1 MIETPVEDLM
11 ELDALVELKRLA
23 KEIAAHDIAY
33 HQKDAPRV
41 SDAEY
46 DALSQRNDAIEALFP
61 KFIRPNSPSRHVGAP
76 VASGFGKVTHARP
89 MLSLGNAFSDEDVVE
104 FFDRIR
110 RFLSLSAND
119 LVEVTGEPKI
129 DGLSVSLRY
138 EKGEFVS
145 AATRGDGMV
154 GENITENMRT
164 IADFPKIILA
174 PNLPDVLEV
183 RGEVYMAKV
192 DFAALN
198 QRQEQTGRKL
208 FANPRNAAAGSL
220 RQLDTT
226 ITASRK
232 LSLFVYAIGEV
243 SGPIGKSQ
251 WALFE
256 NLKAWGF
263 KVNPQTKLCSDAEE
277 LVVHYNSVGEK
288 RAGLDYDIDGMVY
301 KVNRFDWQERLG
313 FVSRAPR
320 WAIAHK
326 FPAEKAQ
333 TTLNS
338 IDIQLGRTGV
348 LTPVARLEPVTVG
361 GVVVSN
367 ATLHNDD
374 EIKRLDARVGD
385 AVIIQRA
392 GDVIPQIVE
401 VLLDKRPALS
411 VPFEFPIQ
419 CPACGSAV
427 VQEEVEVAK
436 RCSGGL
442 ICPAQAIE
450 RLRHFVSRNA
460 FDIEGLGGKHIET
473 FWHDGL
479 IKTPADIFRLP
490 QKIKDSGKRDG
501 WGDQSLENLETA
513 LEDKKNIKLPRFIFA
528 LGIPQI
534 GQATALTLAKQY
546 GSLAGWRR
554 AMDLAKDH
562 ASDSYQDLINID
574 GIGSSTAAGILLFFA
589 EDQNRAVVDDLDYLL
604 SVQEFIA
611 PDEDSSL
618 VAGKT
623 VVFTGTLETLGRSEA
638 KVKAETL
645 GAKVAGSVSKK
656 TDIVI
661 AGPGAGSK
669 LKKAE
674 ELGIQIMTEQEW
686 IELIQNT

>member
-46 DALSQRNDAIEALFP
+46 DALRQRNDAIEALFP
-61 KFIRPNSPSRHVGAP
+61 KFIRPNSPSRRVGAP

-348 LTPVARLEPVTVG
+348 LTPVARLEPVNVG

-411 VPFEFPIQ
+411 VPFEFPIE

-686 IELIQNT
+686 IELVQNT

>member
-46 DALSQRNDAIEALFP
+46 DALRQRNDAIEALFP
-61 KFIRPNSPSRHVGAP
+61 KFIRPNSPSRRVGAP

-411 VPFEFPIQ
+411 VPFEFPIE

-490 QKIKDSGKRDG
+490 QKIKDAGKRDG
-501 WGDQSLENLETA
+501 WGDLSLENLETA

-611 PDEDSSL
+611 PDEDTSL

-686 IELIQNT
+686 IELVQNT

>member
-46 DALSQRNDAIEALFP
+46 DALRQRNDAIEALFP
-61 KFIRPNSPSRHVGAP
+61 KFIRPNSPSRRVGAP

-138 EKGEFVS
+138 EKGEFVL

-348 LTPVARLEPVTVG
+348 LTPVARLEPVNVG

-490 QKIKDSGKRDG
+490 QKIKAAGKRDG

-534 GQATALTLAKQY
+534 GQATARTLAKQY
-546 GSLAGWRR
+546 GSLAEWRR
-554 AMDLAKDH
+554 AMDLAKDN

-574 GIGSSTAAGILLFFA
+574 GIGSSTAASILLFFA

-611 PDEDSSL
+611 PDEDTSL

-686 IELIQNT
+686 IELVQNT

>member
-46 DALSQRNDAIEALFP
+46 DALRQRNDAIEALFP
-61 KFIRPNSPSRHVGAP
+61 KFIRPNSPSRRVGAP

-490 QKIKDSGKRDG
+490 QKIKDAGKRDG
-501 WGDQSLENLETA
+501 WGDLSLENLETA

-574 GIGSSTAAGILLFFA
+574 GIGSSTAASILLFFA

-604 SVQEFIA
+604 RVQEFIA
-611 PDEDSSL
+611 PDEDTSL

-686 IELIQNT
+686 IELVQNT

>member
-1 MIETPVEDLM
+1 MIETPVADLM

-46 DALSQRNDAIEALFP
+46 DALRQRNDAIEALFP
-61 KFIRPNSPSRHVGAP
+61 KFIRPNSPSRRVGAP

-534 GQATALTLAKQY
+534 GQATARTLAKQY
-546 GSLAGWRR
+546 GSLAEWRR
-554 AMDLAKDH
+554 AMDLAKDN

-574 GIGSSTAAGILLFFA
+574 GIGSSTAASILLFFA

-611 PDEDSSL
+611 PDEDTSL

>member
-23 KEIAAHDIAY
+23 KEIAVHDIAY

-46 DALSQRNDAIEALFP
+46 DALRQRNDAIEALFP
-61 KFIRPNSPSRHVGAP
+61 KFIRPNSPSRRVGAP

-348 LTPVARLEPVTVG
+348 LTPVARLEPVNVG

-490 QKIKDSGKRDG
+490 QKIKDAGKRDG

-534 GQATALTLAKQY
+534 GQATARTLAKQY

-611 PDEDSSL
+611 PDEDTSL

-686 IELIQNT
+686 IELVQNT

>member
-46 DALSQRNDAIEALFP
+46 DALRQRNDAIEALFP
-61 KFIRPNSPSRHVGAP
+61 KFIRPNSPSRRVGAP

-411 VPFEFPIQ
+411 VPFEFPIE

-490 QKIKDSGKRDG
+490 QKIKDAGKRDG

-534 GQATALTLAKQY
+534 GQATARTLAKQY

-554 AMDLAKDH
+554 AMDLAKDN

-574 GIGSSTAAGILLFFA
+574 GIGSSTAASILLFFA

-611 PDEDSSL
+611 PDEDTSL

>member
-46 DALSQRNDAIEALFP
+46 DALRQRNDAIEALFP
-61 KFIRPNSPSRHVGAP
+61 KFIRPDSPSKRVGAP

-104 FFDRIR
+104 YFDRIR
-110 RFLSLSAND
+110 RFLSFSAND
-119 LVEVTGEPKI
+119 PVEVTGEPKI

-138 EKGEFVS
+138 EKGEFVL

-164 IADFPKIILA
+164 IADLPKTISA

-183 RGEVYMAKV
+183 RGEVYMAKA

-198 QRQEQTGRKL
+198 QRQEQTGGKL

-251 WALFE
+251 WAFFE
-256 NLKAWGF
+256 NLKTWGF

-277 LVVHYNSVGEK
+277 LIAHYNSIGEM

-313 FVSRAPR
+313 FISRAPR

-333 TTLNS
+333 TKLNS

-401 VLLDKRPALS
+401 VLLDKRPVSS
-411 VPFEFPIQ
+411 VPFKFPTQ

-427 VQEEVEVAK
+427 VQEEGEVAK

-442 ICPAQAIE
+442 ICTAQAVE

-490 QKIKDSGKRDG
+490 QKIKDSGKREG
-501 WGDQSLENLETA
+501 WGDQSRVNLETA
-513 LEDKKNIKLPRFIFA
+513 LEDKKNIELPRFIFA
-528 LGIPQI
+528 LGIPRI
-534 GQATALTLAKQY
+534 GQATARTLSKHY
-546 GSLAGWRR
+546 GSLAGWRK

-562 ASDSYQDLINID
+562 ASESYQDLINID
-574 GIGSSTAAGILLFFA
+574 GIGSSTAADVLSFFA
-589 EDQNRAVVDDLDYLL
+589 EAQNRAVVDDLDDLL
-604 SVQEFIA
+604 RVQEFIA
-611 PDEDSSL
+611 PDEDLSP

-623 VVFTGTLETLGRSEA
+623 VVFTGTLETLGRPEA
-638 KVKAETL
+638 KAKAESL

-674 ELGIQIMTEQEW
+674 ELGVQTMTEQEW

>member
-23 KEIAAHDIAY
+23 KEIAVHDIAY

-46 DALSQRNDAIEALFP
+46 DALRQRNDAIEALFP
-61 KFIRPNSPSRHVGAP
+61 KFIRPNSPSRRVGAP

-138 EKGEFVS
+138 EKGEFVL

-490 QKIKDSGKRDG
+490 QKIKDAGKRDG
-501 WGDQSLENLETA
+501 WGDLSLENLETA

-611 PDEDSSL
+611 PDEDTSL

>member
-1 MIETPVEDLM
+1 MIETPVENLM

-46 DALSQRNDAIEALFP
+46 DALRQRNDAIEALFP
-61 KFIRPNSPSRHVGAP
+61 RFIRPDSPSKRIGAP

-104 FFDRIR
+104 YFDRIR
-110 RFLSLSAND
+110 RFLSFSAND
-119 LVEVTGEPKI
+119 PVEVTGEPKI

-138 EKGEFVS
+138 EKGEFVL

-164 IADFPKIILA
+164 IADLPKTISA

-183 RGEVYMAKV
+183 RGEVYMAKA

-198 QRQEQTGRKL
+198 QRQEQTGGKL

-251 WALFE
+251 WAFFE

-277 LVVHYNSVGEK
+277 LIAHYNSIGEM

-313 FVSRAPR
+313 FISRAPR

-333 TTLNS
+333 TKLNS

-401 VLLDKRPALS
+401 VLLDKRPVLS
-411 VPFEFPIQ
+411 VPFKFPTQ

-427 VQEEVEVAK
+427 VQEEGEVAK

-442 ICPAQAIE
+442 ICPAQAVE

-490 QKIKDSGKRDG
+490 QKIKDAGKREG
-501 WGDQSLENLETA
+501 WGDQSRENLETA
-513 LEDKKNIKLPRFIFA
+513 LEDKKNIELPRFIFA
-528 LGIPQI
+528 LGIPRI
-534 GQATALTLAKQY
+534 GQATARTLSKHY
-546 GSLAGWRR
+546 GSLAGWRS

-562 ASDSYQDLINID
+562 ASESYQDLINID
-574 GIGSSTAAGILLFFA
+574 GIGSSTAADVLSFFA
-589 EDQNRAVVDDLDYLL
+589 EAQNRAVVDDLDDLL
-604 SVQEFIA
+604 RVQEFIA
-611 PDEDSSL
+611 PDEDLSP

-623 VVFTGTLETLGRSEA
+623 VVFTGTLETLGRLEA
-638 KVKAETL
+638 KAKAESL

-674 ELGIQIMTEQEW
+674 ELGVQTMTEQEW

>member
-23 KEIAAHDIAY
+23 KEIAAHDIAD

-46 DALSQRNDAIEALFP
+46 DALRQRNDAIEALFP
-61 KFIRPNSPSRHVGAP
+61 KFIRPNSPSRRVGAP

-138 EKGEFVS
+138 EKGEFVL

-348 LTPVARLEPVTVG
+348 LTPVARLEPVNVG

-411 VPFEFPIQ
+411 VPFEFPIE

-460 FDIEGLGGKHIET
+460 FDIEGLGGKHIKT

-611 PDEDSSL
+611 PDEDTSL

-661 AGPGAGSK
+661 VGPGAGSK

>member
-46 DALSQRNDAIEALFP
+46 DALRQRNDAIEALFP
-61 KFIRPNSPSRHVGAP
+61 KFIRPNSPSRRVGAP

-243 SGPIGKSQ
+243 SCPIGKSQ

-288 RAGLDYDIDGMVY
+288 RASLDYDIDGMVY

-348 LTPVARLEPVTVG
+348 LTPVARLEPVNVG

-411 VPFEFPIQ
+411 VPFEFPIE

-554 AMDLAKDH
+554 AMDLAKDN

-574 GIGSSTAAGILLFFA
+574 GIGSSTAASILLFFA

-611 PDEDSSL
+611 PDEDTSL

-686 IELIQNT
+686 IELVQNT

>member
-46 DALSQRNDAIEALFP
+46 DALRQRNDAIEALFP
-61 KFIRPNSPSRHVGAP
+61 KFIRPNSPSRRVGAP

-154 GENITENMRT
+154 GENITKNMRT

-348 LTPVARLEPVTVG
+348 LTPVARLEPVNVG

-411 VPFEFPIQ
+411 VPFEFPIE

-534 GQATALTLAKQY
+534 GQATARTLAKQY
-546 GSLAGWRR
+546 GSLAEWRR
-554 AMDLAKDH
+554 AMDLAKDN

-574 GIGSSTAAGILLFFA
+574 GIGSSTAASILLFFA
-589 EDQNRAVVDDLDYLL
+589 EDQNQAVVDDLDYLL

-611 PDEDSSL
+611 PDEDTSL

>member
-46 DALSQRNDAIEALFP
+46 DALRQRNDAIEALFP
-61 KFIRPNSPSRHVGAP
+61 KFIRPNSPSRRVGAP

-411 VPFEFPIQ
+411 VPFEFPIE

-534 GQATALTLAKQY
+534 GQATARTLAKQY

-604 SVQEFIA
+604 SVQEFIM
-611 PDEDSSL
+611 PDENTSS

-686 IELIQNT
+686 IELVQNT

>member
-46 DALSQRNDAIEALFP
+46 DALRQRNDAIEALFP
-61 KFIRPNSPSRHVGAP
+61 KFIRPNSPSRRVGAP

-411 VPFEFPIQ
+411 VPFEFPIE

-534 GQATALTLAKQY
+534 GQATARTLAKQY

-611 PDEDSSL
+611 PDEDTSL

-686 IELIQNT
+686 IELVQNT

>member
-23 KEIAAHDIAY
+23 KEIAVHDIAY

-46 DALSQRNDAIEALFP
+46 DALRQRNDAIEALFP
-61 KFIRPNSPSRHVGAP
+61 KFIRPNSPSRRVGAP

-263 KVNPQTKLCSDAEE
+263 KVNPETKLCSDAEE

-348 LTPVARLEPVTVG
+348 LTPVARLEPVNVG

-411 VPFEFPIQ
+411 VPFEFPIE

-604 SVQEFIA
+604 SVQEFIM
-611 PDEDSSL
+611 PDENTSS

-674 ELGIQIMTEQEW
+674 ELGIQIITEQEW

>member
-46 DALSQRNDAIEALFP
+46 DALRQRNDAIEALFP
-61 KFIRPNSPSRHVGAP
+61 KFIRPNSPSRRVGAP

-401 VLLDKRPALS
+401 VLLDQRPALS
-411 VPFEFPIQ
+411 VPFEFPIE

-534 GQATALTLAKQY
+534 GQATARTLAKQY
-546 GSLAGWRR
+546 GSLAEWRR
-554 AMDLAKDH
+554 AMDLAKDN

-574 GIGSSTAAGILLFFA
+574 GIGSSTAASILLFFA

-611 PDEDSSL
+611 PDEDTSL

-686 IELIQNT
+686 IELVQNT

>member
-46 DALSQRNDAIEALFP
+46 DALRQRNDAIEALFP
-61 KFIRPNSPSRHVGAP
+61 KFIRPNSPSRRVGAP

-89 MLSLGNAFSDEDVVE
+89 MLSLVNAFSDEDVVE

-154 GENITENMRT
+154 GENITKNMRT
-164 IADFPKIILA
+164 ITDFPKIILA

-411 VPFEFPIQ
+411 VPFEFPIE

-534 GQATALTLAKQY
+534 GQATARTLAKQY
-546 GSLAGWRR
+546 GSLAEWRR
-554 AMDLAKDH
+554 AMDLAKDN

-574 GIGSSTAAGILLFFA
+574 GIGSSTAASILLFFA

-611 PDEDSSL
+611 PDEDTSL

>member
-33 HQKDAPRV
+33 HQKDAPRI

-46 DALSQRNDAIEALFP
+46 DALRQRNDAIEALFP
-61 KFIRPNSPSRHVGAP
+61 KFIRPNSPSRRVGAP

-243 SGPIGKSQ
+243 SCPIGKSQ

-348 LTPVARLEPVTVG
+348 LTPVARLEPVNVG

-473 FWHDGL
+473 FWNDGL

-490 QKIKDSGKRDG
+490 QKIKDTGKRDG

-589 EDQNRAVVDDLDYLL
+589 EDQNRAVVDDLDCLL

-674 ELGIQIMTEQEW
+674 ELGIQIITEQEW

>member
-46 DALSQRNDAIEALFP
+46 DALRQRNDAIEALFP
-61 KFIRPNSPSRHVGAP
+61 KFIRTNSPSRRVGAP

-411 VPFEFPIQ
+411 VPFEFPIE

-534 GQATALTLAKQY
+534 GQATARTLAKQY
-546 GSLAGWRR
+546 GSLAEWRR
-554 AMDLAKDH
+554 AMDLAKDN

-574 GIGSSTAAGILLFFA
+574 GIGSSTAASILLFFA

-611 PDEDSSL
+611 PDEDTSL

>member
-46 DALSQRNDAIEALFP
+46 DALRQRNDAIEALFP
-61 KFIRPNSPSRHVGAP
+61 KFIRPNSPSRRVGAP

-348 LTPVARLEPVTVG
+348 LTPVARLEPVNVG

-490 QKIKDSGKRDG
+490 QKIKDAGKRDG

>member
-46 DALSQRNDAIEALFP
+46 DALRQRNDAIEALFP
-61 KFIRPNSPSRHVGAP
+61 KFIRPDSPSKRVGAP

-104 FFDRIR
+104 YFDRIR
-110 RFLSLSAND
+110 RFLSFSAND
-119 LVEVTGEPKI
+119 PVEVTGEPKI

-138 EKGEFVS
+138 EKGEFVL

-164 IADFPKIILA
+164 IADLPKTISA

-183 RGEVYMAKV
+183 RGEVYMAKA

-198 QRQEQTGRKL
+198 QRQEQTGGKL

-251 WALFE
+251 WAFFE
-256 NLKAWGF
+256 NLKTWGF

-277 LVVHYNSVGEK
+277 LIAHYNSIGK
-288 RAGLDYDIDGMVY
+288 MRAGLDYDIDGMVY

-333 TTLNS
+333 TKLNS

-401 VLLDKRPALS
+401 VLLDKR
-411 VPFEFPIQ
+411 
-419 CPACGSAV
+419 AV
-427 VQEEVEVAK
+427 
-436 RCSGGL
+436 SY
-442 ICPAQAIE
+442 
-450 RLRHFVSRNA
+450 VS
-460 FDIEGLGGKHIET
+460 F
-473 FWHDGL
+473 
-479 IKTPADIFRLP
+479 
-490 QKIKDSGKRDG
+490 
-501 WGDQSLENLETA
+501 
-513 LEDKKNIKLPRFIFA
+513 
-528 LGIPQI
+528 
-534 GQATALTLAKQY
+534 
-546 GSLAGWRR
+546 
-554 AMDLAKDH
+554 
-562 ASDSYQDLINID
+562 
-574 GIGSSTAAGILLFFA
+574 
-589 EDQNRAVVDDLDYLL
+589 
-604 SVQEFIA
+604 
-611 PDEDSSL
+611 
-618 VAGKT
+618 
-623 VVFTGTLETLGRSEA
+623 
-638 KVKAETL
+638 
-645 GAKVAGSVSKK
+645 
-656 TDIVI
+656 
-661 AGPGAGSK
+661 
-669 LKKAE
+669 
-674 ELGIQIMTEQEW
+674 
-686 IELIQNT
+686 

>member
-46 DALSQRNDAIEALFP
+46 DALRQRNDAIEALFP
-61 KFIRPNSPSRHVGAP
+61 KFIRPNSPSRRVGAP

-164 IADFPKIILA
+164 IADFPKKILA

-348 LTPVARLEPVTVG
+348 LTPVARLEPVNVG

-589 EDQNRAVVDDLDYLL
+589 EDQNRAVVDDLDCLL

-686 IELIQNT
+686 IELVQNT

>member
-23 KEIAAHDIAY
+23 KEIAVHDIAY

-46 DALSQRNDAIEALFP
+46 DALRQRNDAIEALFP
-61 KFIRPNSPSRHVGAP
+61 KFIRPNSPSRRVGAP

-232 LSLFVYAIGEV
+232 LSLLVYAIGEV

-348 LTPVARLEPVTVG
+348 LTPVARLEPVNVG

-411 VPFEFPIQ
+411 VPFEFPIE

-490 QKIKDSGKRDG
+490 QKIKDTGKRDG

-574 GIGSSTAAGILLFFA
+574 GIGSSTAASILLFFA

-611 PDEDSSL
+611 PDEGSSS

-686 IELIQNT
+686 IELVQNT